1 MIKIINDYSRISMY
15 DADNI
20 YKDCNY
26 LMIRI
31 QREDSIL
38 YGYIYAISDSVE
50 SNTELLELE
59 KSFSDQGIP
68 TLIGGEYKD
77 SFSFDHLEMVP
88 VV

>member
-1 MIKIINDYSRISMY
+1 MIKIINDNSRISMY

-31 QREDSIL
+31 QREDCVL